1 MKTREASPLHS
12 AGPLIRQFYQKS
24 GMFLILMILVIIVS
38 SLTPHFLRTTNLLNL
53 VRQISFIAILAC
65 GLTFILISKN
75 MDLSGGG
82 IICLVSVVT
91 ALYGHPGE
99 YPLIASIGLGLLV
112 GTLCGFINGVII
124 ANFSIPPFI
133 VTLGMKEVCCGLAL
147 LLSNACPIPNLRDEI
162 RWLGA
167 GKIFNVIPV
176 PCIVLLIVIVV
187 TWIVLDNT
195 KFGRHVFAVGGN
207 ESAAIISGINV
218 KWVKIGVYMLT
229 GLLAAVSA
237 IVLTGRTSS
246 GQPGLGNGME
256 FDAIAAVIIGGT
268 SYNGGIGTIWGSV
281 IGALIIGVINNGM
294 DLMNVNMYYQQI
306 VKGVVMVLAVLL
318 DCLKNKNN
326 ASR

>member
-1 MKTREASPLHS
+1 MKTRKNTYLRT
-12 AGPLIRQFYQKS
+12 AGAVLRQFYMKS
-24 GMFLILMILVIIVS
+24 GMFLILMVLVITVS
-38 SLTPHFLRTTNLLNL
+38 LLIPNFLRPTNLFNV
-53 VRQISFIAILAC
+53 VRQISFIAILGC
-65 GLTFILISKN
+65 GLTFVLISKN

-99 YPLIASIGLGLLV
+99 YPLIVCIGLGLLV
-112 GTLCGFINGVII
+112 GVLCGFINGVII

-133 VTLGMKEVCCGLAL
+133 VTLGMKEVSGGLAL
-147 LLSNACPIPNLRDEI
+147 LFSNACPIPNLRDEI
-162 RWLGA
+162 RWLGV
-167 GKIFNVIPV
+167 GKAFGIIPV
-176 PCIVLLIVIVV
+176 PCIVLLIVVAV
-187 TWIVLDNT
+187 TWFVLDNT

-207 ESAAIISGINV
+207 EAAAVISGVNV
-218 KWVKIGVYMLT
+218 KWTKIRAYMLT
-229 GLLAAVSA
+229 GFLAAVAA

-268 SYNGGIGTIWGSV
+268 SYTGGVGTIWGSV

-306 VKGVVMVLAVLL
+306 VKGIIMVLAVLL
-318 DCLKNKNN
+318 DCLKNKKT
-326 ASR
+326 AQG